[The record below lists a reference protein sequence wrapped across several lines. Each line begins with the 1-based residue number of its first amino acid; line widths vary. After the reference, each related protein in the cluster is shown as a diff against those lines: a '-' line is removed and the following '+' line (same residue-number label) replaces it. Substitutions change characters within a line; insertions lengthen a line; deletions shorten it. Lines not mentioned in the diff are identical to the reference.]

1 MIDDEVEASSAFADW
16 KMLTE
21 AEEVAL
27 EADREKEV

>member
-1 MIDDEVEASSAFADW
+1 MARMIEDEVAASSAFADW

-27 EADREKEV
+27 